1 MRERPKSLDGAGLF
15 RAVSPITPHK
25 RAWLRRFD
33 SGRDRFREV
42 AVTESAGASPLKA
55 VAFPDYSRSIPR
67 PTTALTNDPS
77 ESFPPSCFFVG
88 SLSVWWRVGTLAAAA
103 ANPRGCRAWLPTNT
117 SERPLAFRR
126 PWRKALAAV
135 RVLAGRCL
143 GGSRRESHT
152 PKWTGNGTQITY
164 ANPRSCGPI
173 FLKYENKSDRL
184 RAGFDG

>member
-103 ANPRGCRAWLPTNT
+103 ASPQAKPTQRSRAD
-117 SERPLAFRR
+117 
-126 PWRKALAAV
+126 AV
-135 RVLAGRCL
+135 DELIQQEEEDPVGRVLHSLLPAASPLTALIPATLR
-143 GGSRRESHT
+143 
-152 PKWTGNGTQITY
+152 P
-164 ANPRSCGPI
+164 
-173 FLKYENKSDRL
+173 SDS
-184 RAGFDG
+184 

>member
-1 MRERPKSLDGAGLF
+1 MLERQPPVSLSPKQLRSPSPSPGRTA
-15 RAVSPITPHK
+15 RAVKMFASISTGK

-67 PTTALTNDPS
+67 QTTALANDPS

-103 ANPRGCRAWLPTNT
+103 ASPQAKPPAGVVAAPGCPPTPARDRGPSGDLGG
-117 SERPLAFRR
+117 R
-126 PWRKALAAV
+126 PWLLSV
-135 RVLAGRCL
+135 C
-143 GGSRRESHT
+143 
-152 PKWTGNGTQITY
+152 
-164 ANPRSCGPI
+164 
-173 FLKYENKSDRL
+173 
-184 RAGFDG
+184 

>member
-67 PTTALTNDPS
+67 PTTALANDPS

-103 ANPRGCRAWLPTNT
+103 ASPQAKPPAGVLAAPGCPPTRARARWPGN
-117 SERPLAFRR
+117 
-126 PWRKALAAV
+126 AAV
-135 RVLAGRCL
+135 RVLAGRVNTPFA
-143 GGSRRESHT
+143 GSLPHRSGPET
-152 PKWTGNGTQITY
+152 V
-164 ANPRSCGPI
+164 PR
-173 FLKYENKSDRL
+173 
-184 RAGFDG
+184 

>member
-103 ANPRGCRAWLPTNT
+103 ASPQGETPGRRNCRAWLPTNT

-143 GGSRRESHT
+143 GWFSPGVSRTEVGR
-152 PKWTGNGTQITY
+152 KWYPDNLY
-164 ANPRSCGPI
+164 EPPLVCSN
-173 FLKYENKSDRL
+173 FLKI
-184 RAGFDG
+184 

>member
-1 MRERPKSLDGAGLF
+1 LASWPTRLYTPVTSLRPFSPTSFPRLRPKEPTGRL
-15 RAVSPITPHK
+15 PPEK

-67 PTTALTNDPS
+67 QTTALANDPS

-103 ANPRGCRAWLPTNT
+103 ASPQAKPPAGVVAAPGCPPTPARDRGPSGDLGG
-117 SERPLAFRR
+117 R
-126 PWRKALAAV
+126 PWLLSVCWRCAASAVLAV
-135 RVLAGRCL
+135 RFPDRSGPETV
-143 GGSRRESHT
+143 
-152 PKWTGNGTQITY
+152 
-164 ANPRSCGPI
+164 PR
-173 FLKYENKSDRL
+173 
-184 RAGFDG
+184 